1 MKRGQKHIIKCR
13 CVLRQFMNLPN
24 PPQHQFIVFSTMNDD
39 VVDPKYAQCNNCAVV
54 HKVIDICKSEI
65 LNGKENMSSI
75 ISIEDIKVS
84 LPQNL
89 VNILERSEA
98 DLPSWE
104 QAAFIFENKLW
115 GEIVV
120 LNQET
125 DQNSIQGKYVRL
137 LGESFF
143 KVDTFVRKEVL
154 GDA

>member
-1 MKRGQKHIIKCR
+1 M
-13 CVLRQFMNLPN
+13 
-24 PPQHQFIVFSTMNDD
+24 SDD
-39 VVDPKYAQCNNCAVV
+39 VVDPKYAQCNNCSVV
-54 HKVIDICKSEI
+54 HKVVDICKSEI
-65 LNGKENMSSI
+65 LNGKENMPSI

-89 VNILERSEA
+89 VSILERSEA

-125 DQNSIQGKYVRL
+125 DQNSKQGKYVRL
-137 LGESFF
+137 LGDSFF

-154 GDA
+154 GDD